1 MAVINV
7 TTEPAVDN
15 QVPTIT
21 FYQEVAAEFLK
32 ALDAITAIVPQI
44 EEAEAGPKINRGH
57 LSVSEAFCATAINS
71 LEQLPQIQASKKL
84 DPVASRSKLQ
94 YLEAFRPIADTIAA
108 VAKRVDYT
116 LMFLK
121 SAVVEDALQVYRIAK
136 GFAGDKRS
144 PLIQAHVAT
153 MKAALNRGGG
163 TRQQRAE
170 RKALKFQAAVDAA
183 VAQREREK
191 EVKKAT

>member
-7 TTEPAVDN
+7 TTEPAVDS

-21 FYQEVAAEFLK
+21 HYQQVAAEFLK
-32 ALDAITAIVPQI
+32 ALDQITATVPQI
-44 EEAEAGPKINRGH
+44 EEAETGPKINRGH
-57 LSVSEAFCATAINS
+57 LGVSDAFCVASVNAI
-71 LEQLPQIQASKKL
+71 EQLPQVQASKKI
-84 DPVASRSKLQ
+84 DPVAVRNKLQ

-121 SAVVEDALQVYRIAK
+121 SAVVEDAYQIYRITK

-144 PLIQAHVAT
+144 PLVQAHAAT
-153 MKAALNRGGG
+153 MKAALNRRGG
-163 TRQQRAE
+163 TKQQREE
-170 RKALKFQAAVDAA
+170 RKAEKLKLA
-183 VAQREREK
+183 VAEELAK
-191 EVKKAT
+191 GGWEVKKAA